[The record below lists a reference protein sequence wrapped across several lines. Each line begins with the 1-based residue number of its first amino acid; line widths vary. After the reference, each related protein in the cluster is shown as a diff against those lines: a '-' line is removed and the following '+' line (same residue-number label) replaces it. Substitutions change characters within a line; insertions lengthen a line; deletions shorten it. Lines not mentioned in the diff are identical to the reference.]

1 MTVPPLPIAIS
12 SNLTRLGLSTLVN
25 NLIQNGNPDWNTQ
38 PFDFLID
45 GKLVRMSLDKFL
57 LAKSISV
64 EKILEIEYIKAVAT
78 RKEEEPSLHDDWVSS
93 VDGSDP
99 RFIVTGCYGS
109 LARVWKA
116 ARECT
121 HILEGHSDV
130 IASVGVI
137 NRKGVQEYW
146 RYDAI
151 HSFPFFVENFTRIGL
166 GHSLPSLVYNSL
178 LHGPRKSSTALMLEL
193 KVLLSLQL
201 VVLIPFLGYGILVNQ
216 FLSHTSWISA
226 CKWHDK
232 SWFHLVSSSYDG
244 KVMLWDLRTAWPLA
258 VIESHKDKVL
268 CADWWKGDTEFLY
281 CEC

>member
-137 NRKGVQEYW
+137 NRKGGGCVYTC
-146 RYDAI
+146 RPYTMRIFCGIATAGNNI
-151 HSFPFFVENFTRIGL
+151 FCIMGSFSGGSDPILRIWDPCKPGT
-166 GHSLPSLVYNSL
+166 SAPV
-178 LHGPRKSSTALMLEL
+178 
-193 KVLLSLQL
+193 
-201 VVLIPFLGYGILVNQ
+201 FQ